1 MENNAGHIGL
11 FFILV
16 ALFLG
21 KEFIDLFKYMIHV
34 LIVTKADRVGWSRA
48 KVVPLV

>member
-1 MENNAGHIGL
+1 MENNEGHIGL
-11 FFILV
+11 FYFSSP
-16 ALFLG
+16 FFG
-21 KEFIDLFKYMIHV
+21 KGIDLFKYMIHV

>member
-1 MENNAGHIGL
+1 MKVISA
-11 FFILV
+11 FFISV

-34 LIVTKADRVGWSRA
+34 LIVTKADRVG
-48 KVVPLV
+48 